1 MISALDILLAEWDEG
16 TTMPGA
22 FPELFGKDGEKG
34 RKKVEA
40 PAPSKKKSNKSAKD
54 GGEDG
59 DPE

>member
-1 MISALDILLAEWDEG
+1 
-16 TTMPGA
+16 MPGA

-59 DPE
+59 DE